1 MKRRKFILLAGISA
15 GVIVVPPTL
24 YFISPSVKKYAVGLV
39 KKELNYL
46 KLAKGSVENYVEDY
60 FNANQ
65 NNLVSTLKWKTLYY
79 LRMGVNDSSQLYELV
94 KYYLLSS
101 DFFIYKTDQN
111 RTINYICLYN
121 PYKSPVPNPFSFV
134 LYPADKVADV

>member
-1 MKRRKFILLAGISA
+1 MAGISA

-24 YFISPSVKKYAVGLV
+24 YLISPSVKKYAVGLV

-46 KLAKGSVENYVEDY
+46 KLAKGSVESYVEDY

-111 RTINYICLYN
+111 RIINYICLYN

-134 LYPADKVADV
+134 LYPADEVADV